1 MAKDKSKEPR
11 FKKQNEL
18 QNENIDLKVKIIFM
32 ASEIAKL
39 KKIINDFENPY
50 I

>member
-1 MAKDKSKEPR
+1 MGKDKSKEPR
-11 FKKQNEL
+11 CKKQNEL

-39 KKIINDFENPY
+39 KKIINNFENPY

>member
-1 MAKDKSKEPR
+1 MTKSK
-11 FKKQNEL
+11 KEL
-18 QNENIDLKVKIIFM
+18 SDEVTDLKVKIIFM

-39 KKIINDFENPY
+39 NRIITQLKNPY